1 MLVYEDNFGFWNI
14 SEPEERAFFDFVRR
28 QSVLTA
34 CERCERPVR
43 LIPPKALCAS
53 CVSALEYGAPASMK
67 EYGSQETLLDF
78 AARREGRFLP
88 EFGSFVRGEAIAKM
102 SELRRKGVRRSD
114 LKIIASDPDLAAITK
129 DVEALN
135 DA

>member
-1 MLVYEDNFGFWNI
+1 MTSYG
-14 SEPEERAFFDFVRR
+14 
-28 QSVLTA
+28 VLKA

-43 LIPPKALCAS
+43 LIPSKALRAS

-67 EYGSQETLLDF
+67 GYGSQETL
-78 AARREGRFLP
+78 REGRFLR
-88 EFGSFVRGEAIAKM
+88 EFGSFVRGDFIVKM
-102 SELRRKGVRRSD
+102 SELPRKGVPRSD
-114 LKIIASDPDLAAITK
+114 LNIIASDPDLAAITK

>member
-1 MLVYEDNFGFWNI
+1 MAVKKRFW
-14 SEPEERAFFDFVRR
+14 
-28 QSVLTA
+28 
-34 CERCERPVR
+34 
-43 LIPPKALCAS
+43 
-53 CVSALEYGAPASMK
+53 
-67 EYGSQETLLDF
+67 TLL
-78 AARREGRFLP
+78 ARREGRFLP

-102 SELRRKGVRRSD
+102 SELRRKGVPRSD

>member
-1 MLVYEDNFGFWNI
+1 MAARKRFW
-14 SEPEERAFFDFVRR
+14 
-28 QSVLTA
+28 
-34 CERCERPVR
+34 
-43 LIPPKALCAS
+43 
-53 CVSALEYGAPASMK
+53 
-67 EYGSQETLLDF
+67 TLLV
-78 AARREGRFLP
+78 RREGRFLP

>member
-1 MLVYEDNFGFWNI
+1 MAVRKRFW
-14 SEPEERAFFDFVRR
+14 
-28 QSVLTA
+28 
-34 CERCERPVR
+34 
-43 LIPPKALCAS
+43 
-53 CVSALEYGAPASMK
+53 
-67 EYGSQETLLDF
+67 TLL
-78 AARREGRFLP
+78 ARRDGRFLP

-102 SELRRKGVRRSD
+102 SELRRKGVRRID

>member
-1 MLVYEDNFGFWNI
+1 MKDMAVRKRFW
-14 SEPEERAFFDFVRR
+14 
-28 QSVLTA
+28 
-34 CERCERPVR
+34 
-43 LIPPKALCAS
+43 
-53 CVSALEYGAPASMK
+53 
-67 EYGSQETLLDF
+67 TLLV
-78 AARREGRFLP
+78 RREGRFLP